1 MKSRNPI
8 ETSLAGI
15 AGIRLNPLDLIPRN
29 TFAEKMID
37 LALDG
42 PPQGAESAQEEM
54 LELAGAL
61 SRVDT
66 KNVKV
71 VVLGGGTGLSNIIGG
86 DSRTPMWPFSP
97 FRGLKDLFPKTKSI
111 VCVTDDGGSTGE
123 LLRRLPIIALGD
135 LRHVLLSSI
144 QLRRL
149 QDRYGAGEGEA
160 EKIVGVLHTLIGFR
174 FSKKPASPTDLLC
187 SADISLDGLPGPM
200 AQGLWILL
208 EALFSN
214 SLLNDAMGVP
224 HCLGNLLLAAA
235 IYQEAGNRTGVTHN
249 AVLKG
254 IRRFASLVGAPPDA
268 VLPCTTTTAQLKV
281 LYSNGVL
288 VSGEYKSSIARRG
301 YPVDRVFVDFSDQ
314 PVVPS
319 EVLTSIKGADIII
332 LAPGSTY
339 TSIVPILQVP
349 GIADAIRKN
358 RKALKVLVAN
368 LWVQK
373 GETDLVHDNPS
384 RRYYISDLIM
394 AYHRNIPG
402 GVENLFRQVMVL
414 GLQRIPGDVLQNY
427 AVEEKIPIYLD
438 QARVC
443 ELGFEPV
450 EAMIFS
456 RDALRARKVVQHD
469 PSSMAVAIRT
479 LWAIKRK
486 LPKDIRH
493 NLPVSSFQNLP
504 VTSQKAE
511 TPSERMNK
519 ARQVIQ
525 KLSLPGGLA
534 DVFIDVFWKH
544 RDILIEH
551 LGYIKGAQFIKK
563 SKWKRS
569 LEWDNVLSFYDPDD
583 GFMKIHED
591 LIDNPERL
599 EVAILVALGE
609 SLLGNYTVKKEIL
622 PLKEGD
628 EFFGKLFCLTLR
640 PPSDR
645 VCFFL
650 ENELHE
656 YLTLVRMNRSGHN
669 PLYYRRVINGSEA
682 FTPAGLM
689 FGLLYAWYLD
699 NRFASHIEYKM
710 SIMKVEVSDLIPEQI
725 HLLSQRRA
733 LVEFFRKRVFRVSI
747 KNNFR

>member
-15 AGIRLNPLDLIPRN
+15 TGIRLNPLDLIPRN
-29 TFAEKMID
+29 TLAEKMID
-37 LALDG
+37 LAIDG
-42 PPQGAESAQEEM
+42 PPPGTGNALEGM

-66 KNVKV
+66 RDVKV
-71 VVLGGGTGLSNIIGG
+71 VVLGGGTGLSNIVGG
-86 DSRTPMWPFSP
+86 DSRSPMWPFSP
-97 FRGLKDLFPKTKSI
+97 FRGLKDLFPKTRSI

-144 QLRRL
+144 QLRQL
-149 QDRYGAGEGEA
+149 QDRYGVGEGEA
-160 EKIVGVLHTLIGFR
+160 EKVAGVLHALTDFR
-174 FSKKPASPTDLLC
+174 FSKRPASPTDLLC
-187 SADISLDGLPGPM
+187 SAGISLDCLPGKM
-200 AQGLWILL
+200 AQGLW
-208 EALFSN
+208 
-214 SLLNDAMGVP
+214 SLLGTLFVNEKLSETLENS

-235 IYQEAGNRTGVTHN
+235 IYQEADRHNVVTHK

-254 IRRFASLVGAPPDA
+254 LRRFAGLIGAPPDS
-268 VLPCTTTTAQLKV
+268 VFPCTTTTAQLKV

-288 VSGEYKSSIARRG
+288 VTGEYKSSVARRG
-301 YPVDRVFVDFSDQ
+301 YPVDRVFVEFSNQ
-314 PVVPS
+314 PIVPQ
-319 EVLTSIKGADIII
+319 EVLNSIKGANIIV

-373 GETDLVHDNPS
+373 GETDLVHDNPG
-384 RRYYISDLIM
+384 RRYYVSDLIM

-402 GVENLFRQVMVL
+402 GVKDLFQQVMVL

-456 RDALRARKVVQHD
+456 RDELRARKVVQHD

-479 LWAIKRK
+479 LWAIRKK
-486 LPKDIRH
+486 LPKAVQCNIPPSSPC
-493 NLPVSSFQNLP
+493 NLQVISKKSE
-504 VTSQKAE
+504 S
-511 TPSERMNK
+511 PSDRMNL
-519 ARQVIQ
+519 ARSRVHE
-525 KLSLPGGLA
+525 LSLPGTLA
-534 DVFIDVFWKH
+534 DAFVDVFWSH

-551 LGYIKGAQFIKK
+551 LDYIKGAKFIRKTD
-563 SKWKRS
+563 WRRS
-569 LEWDNVLSFYDPDD
+569 QEWDNVLSFYDPADS
-583 GFMKIHED
+583 FIKIHED
-591 LIDNPERL
+591 LSDSSRQL

-609 SLLGNYTVKKEIL
+609 SLLGNYTTKKEIL
-622 PLKEGD
+622 PLEKKNEA
-628 EFFGKLFCLTLR
+628 FGKLFCLTLR
-640 PPSDR
+640 PPTSR
-645 VCFFL
+645 KCFFQ
-650 ENELHE
+650 EKELHE
-656 YLTLVRMNRSGHN
+656 YLTMVRMNRSHHN

-689 FGLLYAWYLD
+689 FGLIYAWYLD

-725 HLLSQRRA
+725 HLLSQRQA
-733 LVEFFRKRVFRVSI
+733 FVEFFRSRVFRVCKENS
-747 KNNFR
+747 FT